1 MTTLTVTGCRI
12 VETAEELAAHRRIRH
27 QVFVVEQKLFPGTDR
42 DAHDDDPATVC
53 CLGFDEGTPVGAV
66 RLYPCDPG
74 GEHWQG
80 DRLAVLTGHRGASL
94 GGPLVRLAVAT
105 ARSRGGRVM
114 TAHVQLPNVRFF
126 ERLGWHRDGPEEIYV
141 GVAHQPMA
149 ISLGG
154 RS

>member
-1 MTTLTVTGCRI
+1 MTTLTVAECRI
-12 VETAEELAAHRRIRH
+12 VQTPEELAAHRRIRH
-27 QVFVVEQKLFPGTDR
+27 QVFVMEQKLFPRTDR
-42 DAHDDDPATVC
+42 DVHDDDPATVC
-53 CLGFDEGTPVGAV
+53 CLGFDDGNPVGAV
-66 RLYPCDPG
+66 RLYPCDPS

-80 DRLAVLTGHRGASL
+80 DRLAVLSGHRGVSL

-114 TAHVQLPNVRFF
+114 TAHIQLPNVRFF
-126 ERLGWHRDGPEEIYV
+126 ERLGWHREGPEEIYV

-149 ISLGG
+149 INLGG